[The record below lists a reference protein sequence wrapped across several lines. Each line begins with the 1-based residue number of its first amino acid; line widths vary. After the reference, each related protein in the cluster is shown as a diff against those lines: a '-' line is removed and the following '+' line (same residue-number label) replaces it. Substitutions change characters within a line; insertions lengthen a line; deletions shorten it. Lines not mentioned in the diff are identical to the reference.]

1 VDSQVD
7 AILSTMTLEQKV
19 GQLFVVYF
27 TGDQFSPELEQT
39 IRGMNVGGILIFQPN
54 FAGTAELAQLI
65 NAAQTAAT
73 SSGAHIPLLVAVDHE
88 GGIVNRF
95 EDKLTQFP
103 GNMAIGATG
112 STDNAKAV
120 AHAMAGEMRALG
132 FNMNLAPVV
141 DTNSNPDNPVI
152 GIRSFGSDPQ
162 AVARYGSA
170 MIQAFQASGV
180 IATAKH
186 FPGHG
191 DTSVDSHFGLP
202 LVSKSLDQLW
212 ATELIPFQ
220 AAIHSG
226 VDAVMTAHIAV
237 PALTGDSVLPAT
249 LSQSVLVDLLRK
261 QMGFD
266 GLIATDSL
274 GMGALDQA
282 YGVTQASVMAFEA
295 GADLLM
301 YGNDLGHSPSEQ
313 YPVYQELLTQI
324 HNGTISTDR
333 VDESVRRI
341 LRAKLKYGILNW
353 QPASLEKLPDELRTP
368 ENLALSQKIAEQSVT
383 LVRNDQKLLPLS
395 AGKRLLLVYPSAEA
409 QLVQAFSRPD
419 FQLQSLPIS
428 LNPSA
433 AEIAQVTALASQVDV
448 TIIATVNGEFN
459 PGQVALV
466 QAIQNFP
473 TAVIALQ
480 SPYDLLSF
488 PSQQTYVATYSDSPA
503 SVQAVAKLFFGEIAP
518 TGKLPVSLP
527 NLYPIGSG
535 LTY

>member
-1 VDSQVD
+1 
-7 AILSTMTLEQKV
+7 MTLEQKV

-27 TGDQFSPELEQT
+27 TGSQYSPELENT
-39 IRGMNVGGILIFQPN
+39 IRQMNVGGILIFQPN
-54 FAGTAELAQLI
+54 VAGVGDVAQLI
-65 NAAQTAAT
+65 NAAQTTAT
-73 SSGAHIPLLVAVDHE
+73 NSGAHLPLLVGVDHE

-95 EDKLTQFP
+95 ADNLTQFP

-112 STDNAKAV
+112 STDNAAAV
-120 AHAMAGEMRALG
+120 AHAMAGELRAIG
-132 FNMNLAPVV
+132 INMNLAPVV

-170 MIQAFQASGV
+170 MIEGFQESGV

-212 ATELIPFQ
+212 ATELMPFQ

-226 VDAVMTAHIAV
+226 VDAIMTAHIAN
-237 PALTGDSVLPAT
+237 PALTGDPGLPAT
-249 LSQSVLVDLLRK
+249 LSPSVLVDLLRK

-301 YGNDLGHSPSEQ
+301 YGNDIGHSPSEQ
-313 YPVYQELLTQI
+313 YPVYQQLLTLI
-324 HNGTISTDR
+324 HDGTISTDR
-333 VDESVRRI
+333 VDASVRRI
-341 LRAKLKYGILNW
+341 LRAKIKYGILNW
-353 QPASLEKLPDELRTP
+353 QPTSVEKLPNLLRTP
-368 ENLALSQKIAEQSVT
+368 ANLALSQQIAEQSIT
-383 LVRNDQKLLPLS
+383 LVRNEQKLLPIPS
-395 AGKRLLLVYPSAEA
+395 GKHILLVYPNAEA
-409 QLVQAFSRPD
+409 QLIQAFSRPD
-419 FQLQSLPIS
+419 RQIQPVPIH
-428 LNPSA
+428 LKPSA
-433 AEIAQVTALASQVDV
+433 DEISQIVALAPQADITV
-448 TIIATVNGEFN
+448 IATVNAAFN
-459 PGQVALV
+459 PGQADLV
-466 QAIQNFP
+466 RAMQGFP

-488 PSQQTYVATYSDSPA
+488 PAQPTYVVSYSDTPA
-503 SVQAVAKLFFGEIAP
+503 SAQAVAKVLYGEVTP

-535 LTY
+535 LSY